1 MAIFKIINI
10 QQLDQKYVCVDG
22 YVLWK
27 YQGTIDDR
35 LYSGTVLQQIGHPA
49 ECRSVIRHDAINRV
63 NVNINTPAFKQVS
76 NAISEAINE
85 SV

>member
-27 YQGTIDDR
+27 YQGTMDDR

-49 ECRSVIRHDAINRV
+49 ECPSVKRHDAINRV

-76 NAISEAINE
+76 NAIREAINGN
-85 SV
+85 V

>member
-27 YQGTIDDR
+27 YQGTMDDR
-35 LYSGTVLQQIGHPA
+35 LYSGTVLQQIGQPA
-49 ECRSVIRHDAINRV
+49 ECRSVVRHDAINRV
-63 NVNINTPAFKQVS
+63 NVNIHTPAFKQVS